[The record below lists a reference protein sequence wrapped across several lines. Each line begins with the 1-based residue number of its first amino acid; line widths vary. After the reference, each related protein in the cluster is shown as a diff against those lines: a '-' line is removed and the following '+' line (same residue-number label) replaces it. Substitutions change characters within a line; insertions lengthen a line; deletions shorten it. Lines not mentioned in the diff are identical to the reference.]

1 MWSKVLGA
9 AVMPLNVALGAALLA
24 LLLRRRWRRLSLVVL
39 VVGLLQL
46 FAASLPAVA
55 RACARGLESRY
66 PPTSPEAL
74 PAADAI
80 VVLGGAVAPAPVAGG
95 HPELTDGT
103 DRVLHAARAYRATRA
118 PLVVAT
124 GGGIEG
130 GGDRAEAD
138 DIADLLVE
146 WGVPRA
152 AILLDREARTTRENA
167 TGVRA
172 ALAGRPV
179 RRILL
184 VTSALHM
191 PRAVGC
197 FEAEGFEV
205 LAAPTDYLAPT
216 LVRPRWT
223 DWLPDASA
231 LEATSAAVHEVVG
244 RWWYRLRGWCE

>member
-1 MWSKVLGA
+1 MYKRQASARSPDPSVPPPVATTSGA
-9 AVMPLNVALGAALLA
+9 
-24 LLLRRRWRRLSLVVL
+24 R
-39 VVGLLQL
+39 
-46 FAASLPAVA
+46 VA
-55 RACARGLESRY
+55 RYARAAWSTRSAPSVSSGW
-66 PPTSPEAL
+66 PPATG
-74 PAADAI
+74 ADSI
-80 VVLGGAVAPAPVAGG
+80 VVLGGAVAPAPVEGG
-95 HPELTDGT
+95 HPELTDGS
-103 DRVLHAARAYRATRA
+103 DRVLHAARAYRASRA

-124 GGGIEG
+124 GGGTEG
-130 GGDRAEAD
+130 SGDRAEAD

-146 WGVPRA
+146 WGVPRG